1 MTLIGPWVSKEVV
14 QLAKAKALM
23 ALFKLYVILVEVTRT
38 QWVKFGARK
47 NPEAGPYFGYVLLGT
62 LVIALVVFALK
73 E

>member
-1 MTLIGPWVSKEVV
+1 M
-14 QLAKAKALM
+14 AKAKALI
-23 ALFKLYVILVEVTRT
+23 ALLKLYVILVEVTRS

-62 LVIALVVFALK
+62 LFIVLVVFALK

>member
-1 MTLIGPWVSKEVV
+1 M
-14 QLAKAKALM
+14 AKAKALI
-23 ALFKLYVILVEVTRT
+23 ALLKLYVILVEVTRS

-62 LVIALVVFALK
+62 LFIVFVVFALK

>member
-1 MTLIGPWVSKEVV
+1 
-14 QLAKAKALM
+14 M

-38 QWVKFGARK
+38 QWVKFGART

>member
-1 MTLIGPWVSKEVV
+1 M
-14 QLAKAKALM
+14 AKAKALM
-23 ALFKLYVILVEVTRT
+23 VLFKLYVILVEVTRT

>member
-1 MTLIGPWVSKEVV
+1 M
-14 QLAKAKALM
+14 AKAKALM

-47 NPEAGPYFGYVLLGT
+47 NPEAGPYFAYVLLGT
-62 LVIALVVFALK
+62 LVITFIVFVLK

>member
-1 MTLIGPWVSKEVV
+1 M
-14 QLAKAKALM
+14 AKAKALM

-62 LVIALVVFALK
+62 LVIALVVFVLK

>member
-1 MTLIGPWVSKEVV
+1 
-14 QLAKAKALM
+14 LAKAKALM

>member
-1 MTLIGPWVSKEVV
+1 M
-14 QLAKAKALM
+14 AKAKALM
-23 ALFKLYVILVEVTRT
+23 ALFKLYLILVEVTRS

-62 LVIALVVFALK
+62 LVIAVVVFALK

>member
-1 MTLIGPWVSKEVV
+1 M
-14 QLAKAKALM
+14 AKAKALM
-23 ALFKLYVILVEVTRT
+23 ALFKLYVILVEITRT

-62 LVIALVVFALK
+62 LFIVLVVFALK

>member
-1 MTLIGPWVSKEVV
+1 M
-14 QLAKAKALM
+14 AKAKALI
-23 ALFKLYVILVEVTRT
+23 ALLKLYVILVEVTRS

-62 LVIALVVFALK
+62 LFIVLAVFALK

>member
-1 MTLIGPWVSKEVV
+1 M
-14 QLAKAKALM
+14 AKAKALM

-62 LVIALVVFALK
+62 LVITLVVFALK

>member
-1 MTLIGPWVSKEVV
+1 
-14 QLAKAKALM
+14 M
-23 ALFKLYVILVEVTRT
+23 ANPKLFAAFFKLYVILVEVTRS

-62 LVIALVVFALK
+62 LFIVLVVFALK

>member
-1 MTLIGPWVSKEVV
+1 
-14 QLAKAKALM
+14 LAKAKALI
-23 ALFKLYVILVEVTRT
+23 ALLKLYVIFVEVTRS

-62 LVIALVVFALK
+62 LFIVLVVFALK

>member
-1 MTLIGPWVSKEVV
+1 M
-14 QLAKAKALM
+14 AKAKALM
-23 ALFKLYVILVEVTRT
+23 ALFKLYVILVEVTRS

-62 LVIALVVFALK
+62 LVIALVVFALN

>member
-1 MTLIGPWVSKEVV
+1 
-14 QLAKAKALM
+14 LAKAKALI
-23 ALFKLYVILVEVTRT
+23 ALLKLYVILVEVTRS

-62 LVIALVVFALK
+62 IFIVLVVFALK